1 VLTEYLNKNPG
12 KVFIHFQPPVELR
25 YQQKKNKSHRGKTK
39 RALQVATAGKI
50 NSA

>member
-12 KVFIHFQPPVELR
+12 KVSIHFQPPVELR
-25 YQQKKNKSHRGKTK
+25 YRQKKKSHRGKTK
-39 RALQVATAGKI
+39 SALQVATAGKI